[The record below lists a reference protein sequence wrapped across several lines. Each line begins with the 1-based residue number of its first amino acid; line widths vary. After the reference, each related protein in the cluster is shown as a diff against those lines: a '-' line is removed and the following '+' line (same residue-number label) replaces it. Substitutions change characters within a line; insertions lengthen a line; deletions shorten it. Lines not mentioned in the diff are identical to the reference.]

1 MSVTNMKQGR
11 HTFDDDDARRERDK
25 QLAFTGERYFGELV
39 AHLNRVQPAEQ
50 HLSLGGDNRGVTEMH
65 DQGRFRAG

>member
-1 MSVTNMKQGR
+1 MKQGR

-25 QLAFTGERYFGELV
+25 QPAFAGERYFGELV
-39 AHLNRVQPAEQ
+39 ARFGREQPAEQ

-65 DQGRFRAG
+65 DQGRFRAE

>member
-1 MSVTNMKQGR
+1 MKQGR
-11 HTFDDDDARRERDK
+11 HTFDDDDARRER
-25 QLAFTGERYFGELV
+25 V

>member
-11 HTFDDDDARRERDK
+11 HQFDDDARRERDK
-25 QLAFTGERYFGELV
+25 QPAFAGERSFGELL
-39 AHLNRVQPAEQ
+39 ASFGCVQPAEQ
-50 HLSLGGDNRGVTEMH
+50 HPSLGGDDRGVIEMH

>member
-1 MSVTNMKQGR
+1 MKQGR

-50 HLSLGGDNRGVTEMH
+50 HLSLGGDIV
-65 DQGRFRAG
+65 A

>member
-1 MSVTNMKQGR
+1 MKQGR

-25 QLAFTGERYFGELV
+25 QLAFTGERSFGELL
-39 AHLNRVQPAEQ
+39 ARLGREQPAEQ
-50 HLSLGGDNRGVTEMH
+50 HPSLGGDNRGVIEMH

>member
-1 MSVTNMKQGR
+1 MKQGR

-25 QLAFTGERYFGELV
+25 QLAFGGQRYFGELV

-50 HLSLGGDNRGVTEMH
+50 HPSLGGDDRGVIEMH